1 MYLCMGSVDYVR
13 KKREKENNKVM
24 NKSIYL
30 NGLKIKKNVK
40 TNRNYQKKNKM
51 N

>member
-24 NKSIYL
+24 NKS
-30 NGLKIKKNVK
+30 N
-40 TNRNYQKKNKM
+40 NKHI
-51 N
+51 